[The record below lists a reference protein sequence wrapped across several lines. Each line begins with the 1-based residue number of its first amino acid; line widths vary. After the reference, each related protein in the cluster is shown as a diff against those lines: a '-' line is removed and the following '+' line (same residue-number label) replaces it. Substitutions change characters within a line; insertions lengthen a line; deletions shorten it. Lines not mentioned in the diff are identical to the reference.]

1 MSLFDSAAADAETSR
16 HQVKEL
22 SIRLA
27 KFKQDLIDVEV
38 SKSRIRAEVE
48 KDSKDY
54 GRNEQ
59 ERAAAITVGLA
70 NNDVYSDLSKNQ
82 IDLKAKVALL
92 EIDIDWNEKLHK
104 ESLLRMSYAIAVKG

>member
-1 MSLFDSAAADAETSR
+1 MSLFDSAAADAKTSR
-16 HQVKEL
+16 HRIKDL
-22 SIRLA
+22 SERLA

-38 SKSRIRAEVE
+38 AKSRIRAEVE
-48 KDSKDY
+48 KDSKEY

-82 IDLKAKVALL
+82 IDLKAKVAML

-104 ESLLRMSYAIAVKG
+104 ESLLRMQYAIAIKG